1 MVPSDGTE
9 ETSSSNEPGRE
20 PFDEDQ
26 EFNDFV
32 NADTVI
38 PIRRAEEEERQRIAQ
53 QEGVDM
59 AHVMTDSER
68 EQIRL
73 LIAQSKRLTDAV
85 TKLTDSLTDIR
96 REVNTLKA
104 QAVEHARFISDLQVS
119 VKGITQA
126 VRRIEQPMRHIQAS
140 LAALGAKLDDN
151 V

>member
-9 ETSSSNEPGRE
+9 ETSSSNEPGRD
-20 PFDEDQ
+20 PFDAEK

-38 PIRRAEEEERQRIAQ
+38 PIRRVEEEERQRTAQ
-53 QEGVDM
+53 QQGVDM
-59 AHVMTDSER
+59 AHVMTDGER
-68 EQIRL
+68 EQVRL
-73 LIAQSKRLTDAV
+73 LIAQSSRLTDAV
-85 TKLTDSLTDIR
+85 TKLTESLTDMR
-96 REVNTLKA
+96 RDINAVKA

-119 VKGITQA
+119 VKCVTQA